1 MAYTITTLA
10 WGGISFKDGYES
22 AGQMGYLREA
32 LKWGT
37 DYFIKAHPQSNVFYG
52 QVSFIFF

>member
-22 AGQMGYLREA
+22 AGQMGHLLEA

-37 DYFIKAHPQSNVFYG
+37 DYFIKAHPQANVFYG
-52 QVSFIFF
+52 QVFLQLL